1 MIRTAHWLGYAGLIP
16 FIGLTLGKE
25 LSPLTA
31 VAFST
36 YSAII
41 LSFLGGI
48 HWGVA
53 LSKPQW
59 SNPTR
64 LCLCMLPSLLGW
76 MALLLPMSGA
86 LILLIGSYLIWWLW
100 DRTQLDQPD
109 YRRLRLQLTAVVV
122 ICHLAW
128 LIQT

>member
-16 FIGLTLGKE
+16 FIGLTLGMS
-25 LSPLTA
+25 LHPLTT
-31 VAFST
+31 VAFTT
-36 YSAII
+36 YSAVI

-53 LSKPQW
+53 LSRPEW
-59 SNPTR
+59 STPSR

-76 MALLLPMSGA
+76 LALLLPMPA
-86 LILLIGSYLIWWLW
+86 TLIVLIGSYLSWWLW

-109 YRRLRLQLTAVVV
+109 YRRLRMHLTAVAVL
-122 ICHLAW
+122 CHLVW
-128 LIQT
+128 LAT

>member
-16 FIGLTLGKE
+16 FVGLTLGMG
-25 LSPLTA
+25 LHPLTP
-31 VAFST
+31 VAFVT
-36 YSAII
+36 YSAVI

-53 LSKPQW
+53 LSRPEW
-59 SNPTR
+59 SSAVR

-76 MALLLPMSGA
+76 LALLLPMTGT
-86 LILLIGSYLIWWLW
+86 LVLLIGSYLIWWGW
-100 DRTQLDQPD
+100 DRIQLDQPD
-109 YRRLRLQLTAVVV
+109 YRRLRLHLTAVAVL
-122 ICHLAW
+122 CHFVW